1 MFGAVVKT
9 WFAEKN
15 GLAPEKIFSV
25 ALMPCTAKKVE
36 VALPGMSSNPG
47 VPDMDASLTTR
58 EFARMIAQSDI
69 DVEALE
75 DVPLDDPLDKGT
87 GAGVIFGTTG
97 GVMTAALRTAAAI
110 MTGSNPEPTGFEFAP
125 AAEGPWKEAVFDL
138 AGTPIRCAVV
148 HGLANADQLIAAL
161 DAGTVDYDFIEVM
174 ACPSGCAGGGGQ
186 PIDGSDR
193 ELGFARGAVLHTLD
207 KLRKEGFDV
216 TLLDVH
222 EDGVVRVEDVAAA
235 IRDDT
240 ALVSVMFANNEIG
253 TLQPVQAIGALCRER
268 GVPFHT
274 DAVQAIG
281 HVPVNVQEMNI
292 DMLSCSAHKFH
303 GPRGV
308 GFLYARR
315 GIPLTNIIE
324 GGAQERG
331 KRGGTENTPAIA
343 GMTAALREA
352 VDHMDE
358 NMRKVTRL
366 RETLI
371 TGLETI
377 AHARL
382 NGERTQRVPGT
393 VNFCFEGI
401 EGESLLLL
409 LDRKGIAA
417 SSGSACTSGSLDPSH
432 VLLALGLPHE
442 VAHGSLRLSVGEYN
456 TDEEMAYIVENV
468 RQVVDYL
475 RSISPVW
482 DELETGVR
490 PHQI

>member
-1 MFGAVVKT
+1 MSHFIYADHAATTAVSDTALQAMLPHFTTAYGNPSSLYRFAQEGKT
-9 WFAEKN
+9 DLERARAEIAACLN
-15 GLAPEKIFSV
+15 ARPEEIYFTSGG
-25 ALMPCTAKKVE
+25 T
-36 VALPGMSSNPG
+36 
-47 VPDMDASLTTR
+47 
-58 EFARMIAQSDI
+58 
-69 DVEALE
+69 EA
-75 DVPLDDPLDKGT
+75 DNW
-87 GAGVIFGTTG
+87 
-97 GVMTAALRTAAAI
+97 ALRGVAELMALKGRKGGHIITSAI
-110 MTGSNPEPTGFEFAP
+110 E
-125 AAEGPWKEAVFDL
+125 
-138 AGTPIRCAVV
+138 
-148 HGLANADQLIAAL
+148 HH
-161 DAGTVDYDFIEVM
+161 
-174 ACPSGCAGGGGQ
+174 
-186 PIDGSDR
+186 
-193 ELGFARGAVLHTLD
+193 AVLHTAQYLEKQGYEVTYLPVD
-207 KLRKEGFDV
+207 GRGLVDPAALEG
-216 TLLDVH
+216 
-222 EDGVVRVEDVAAA
+222 A
-235 IRDDT
+235 IRPDT
-240 ALVSVMFANNEIG
+240 ILISIMAANNEIG
-253 TLQPVQAIGALCRER
+253 TLQPIEAIGSLCRER

-352 VDHMDE
+352 VGNMDE

-371 TGLETI
+371 TGLSSI
-377 AHARL
+377 PHARL
-382 NGERTQRVPGT
+382 NGDRTQRVPGT